1 MLRKQQTTLGDTVC
15 RTLNI
20 SNTSLHYLVEYQ
32 YQKTQVKSSQVAFSV
47 THVNRTGFTITK
59 TKRKKNKQTT
69 NIEQHNVNTYTAD
82 NYSNNTLRYTVS
94 KRHLFT
100 KALRNRVVLMLE
112 SV

>member
-1 MLRKQQTTLGDTVC
+1 MLGDIV
-15 RTLNI
+15 I
-20 SNTSLHYLVEYQ
+20 MDHHVESSQ
-32 YQKTQVKSSQVAFSV
+32 RVQTKPKSSQVAFNV

-59 TKRKKNKQTT
+59 TKRNKKQTT

-82 NYSNNTLRYTVS
+82 NYSNNTLRYITS

-100 KALRNRVVLMLE
+100 KTLRNRVVLMLE

>member
-1 MLRKQQTTLGDTVC
+1 V
-15 RTLNI
+15 
-20 SNTSLHYLVEYQ
+20 
-32 YQKTQVKSSQVAFSV
+32 QVKSSQVAFNEPMSIAQV
-47 THVNRTGFTITK
+47 LQSQK
-59 TKRKKNKQTT
+59 QKEKKQTT

-82 NYSNNTLRYTVS
+82 NYSNNTLRYTIS